1 MGDPAGIGLPGAGQ
15 HLQQRGLAVAVA
27 PDDADCIPIVDTQ
40 ADLGEQRAGAVTDA
54 CALDVDQVR
63 HQPR

>member
-27 PDDADCIPIVDTQ
+27 PDDADRIAIVDARLT
-40 ADLGEQRAGAVTDA
+40 ASSS
-54 CALDVDQVR
+54 VR
-63 HQPR
+63 VP